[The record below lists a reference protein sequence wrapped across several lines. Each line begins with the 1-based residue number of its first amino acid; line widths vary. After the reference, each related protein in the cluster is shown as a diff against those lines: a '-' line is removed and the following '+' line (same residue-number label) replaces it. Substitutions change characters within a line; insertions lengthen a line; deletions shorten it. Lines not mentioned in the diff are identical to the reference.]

1 MTEVAV
7 ILRYK
12 PFSSG
17 RYPTRLR
24 TDIAEGDPSTDSSPE
39 SGESMPK
46 IIRKLVVFP
55 APLGPKKP

>member
-1 MTEVAV
+1 V
-7 ILRYK
+7 
-12 PFSSG
+12 
-17 RYPTRLR
+17 R